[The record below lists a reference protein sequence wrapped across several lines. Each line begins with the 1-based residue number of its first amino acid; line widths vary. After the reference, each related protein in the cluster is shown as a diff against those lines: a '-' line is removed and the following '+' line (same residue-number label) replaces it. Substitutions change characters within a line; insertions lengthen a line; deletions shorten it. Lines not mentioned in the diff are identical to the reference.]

1 MCNLIIHSSHTSI
14 CIHLLPDKFP
24 ISFQLMKPNSNK
36 RGNMHEVEMGLLN
49 HSIGQMGSEEN
60 GTSTTTTMENENCL
74 FPQVREIDS
83 KWNIG
88 NNNSIYLGNY
98 INFFEIPP
106 LSNCEQ
112 GNSGQNKVE
121 KFKNIY
127 VIFSVP

>member
-1 MCNLIIHSSHTSI
+1 MCIGTVCEQQNRSSRQYCCPIMCNLIIHSSHTSI

-83 KWNIG
+83 K
-88 NNNSIYLGNY
+88 
-98 INFFEIPP
+98 
-106 LSNCEQ
+106 
-112 GNSGQNKVE
+112 
-121 KFKNIY
+121 
-127 VIFSVP
+127 

>member
-83 KWNIG
+83 K
-88 NNNSIYLGNY
+88 
-98 INFFEIPP
+98 
-106 LSNCEQ
+106 
-112 GNSGQNKVE
+112 
-121 KFKNIY
+121 
-127 VIFSVP
+127 